1 MFLLQVEKN
10 PLGNVYMLYRK
21 NLSSEKLKQLQ
32 ESPDLDDTKFQTI
45 YYKENHKNVKF
56 TVVITD
62 ITEYNEDKVF

>member
-1 MFLLQVEKN
+1 
-10 PLGNVYMLYRK
+10 MLYRK